1 MCMTTFNQ
9 KAETMARIN
18 NEWPSPCPPARQGDL
33 SITKAAARLELTPKQ
48 LRWFVSRKAVPRRW
62 TPSGQTRFAET
73 DLQIIKDQ
81 LDKGWLVPNKART
94 LKPRMA
100 AHLAYIRAMRI
111 VEAYKQESDAGYR
124 AQRQQMADDMKA
136 KYAHLHKK

>member
-1 MCMTTFNQ
+1 
-9 KAETMARIN
+9 MARIN
-18 NEWPSPCPPARQGDL
+18 NEWPDPCPPAQRKLGPCSPQGDL
-33 SITKAAARLELTPKQ
+33 SIPKAAERLGLTPGQ
-48 LRWFVSRKAVPRRW
+48 LRWFVKLQAVPRRW
-62 TPSGQTRFAET
+62 TPSKQVRFAEI

-94 LKPRMA
+94 VRPRMA
-100 AHLAYIRAMRI
+100 AHLAYIRAMRV

-136 KYAHLHKK
+136 KHAHLHKK